1 MRTFKK
7 KGLAVLLLAAGMGA
21 IQASAINSLAAEE
34 QVSELTIELEEE
46 RELLNQEEMES
57 EQEETEL
64 LINMETSIET
74 EELLLD
80 DSQNT
85 QLVPEIEQEMEKE
98 KRKIESEDVQTGNC
112 GVEEGTVFWHLRE
125 DGTFLIYG
133 TGEMISWKNQ
143 EEVPWNKIR
152 ENITKIEVAEGVTSI
167 GAFAFSNC
175 ENVISIELPDSVRE
189 IGCYA
194 FFNCNG
200 ISTMS
205 IG

>member
-85 QLVPEIEQEMEKE
+85 QIVPEIEQEMEKE
-98 KRKIESEDVQTGNC
+98 KRQIESENVKNGIC

>member
-7 KGLAVLLLAAGMGA
+7 KRLAVLLLTVGIGVL
-21 IQASAINSLAAEE
+21 QTSAISSLAAEE
-34 QVSELTIELEEE
+34 QVSELSIELEEE
-46 RELLNQEEMES
+46 RESLNQEEIES

-80 DSQNT
+80 DNQND
-85 QLVPEIEQEMEKE
+85 LVAPEIEQEMEKE
-98 KRKIESEDVQTGNC
+98 EQQIESEDVQNGNC
-112 GVEEGTVFWHLRE
+112 GVAEGTVFWHLQE
-125 DGTFLIYG
+125 DGMLRIYG
-133 TGEMISWKNQ
+133 TGKMISWKNQ
-143 EEVPWNKIR
+143 EEVPWDDMR
-152 ENITKIEVAEGVTSI
+152 ENITKIEVSEGVTSI

-175 ENVISIELPDSVRE
+175 ENVISIELPDSVQE

-200 ISTMS
+200 ILTMS

>member
-7 KGLAVLLLAAGMGA
+7 KRLAVLLLAVGIGVL
-21 IQASAINSLAAEE
+21 QTSAISSLAAEE
-34 QVSELTIELEEE
+34 QVSELSIELEEE
-46 RELLNQEEMES
+46 RELLNREEIES

-80 DSQNT
+80 DSQNA
-85 QLVPEIEQEMEKE
+85 LVVPEIEQEMEKE
-98 KRKIESEDVQTGNC
+98 EQQIESEDVQNGNC
-112 GVEEGTVFWHLRE
+112 GVKEGTVFWHLQE
-125 DGTFLIYG
+125 DGTLLIYG

-143 EEVPWNKIR
+143 EEVPWNEMR

-175 ENVISIELPDSVRE
+175 ENVMSIELPDSVQE

>member
-7 KGLAVLLLAAGMGA
+7 KRLAVLLLTVGIGVL
-21 IQASAINSLAAEE
+21 QTSAISSLAAEE
-34 QVSELTIELEEE
+34 QVSELSIELEEE
-46 RELLNQEEMES
+46 RESLNQEEIES

-64 LINMETSIET
+64 LINMETLIET

-80 DSQNT
+80 DNQND
-85 QLVPEIEQEMEKE
+85 LVAPEIEQEMEKE
-98 KRKIESEDVQTGNC
+98 EQQIESKDMQNGNC
-112 GVEEGTVFWHLRE
+112 GVEDETVFWHLQE
-125 DGTFLIYG
+125 DGTLLIYG

-143 EEVPWNKIR
+143 EEVPWNEMR

-175 ENVISIELPDSVRE
+175 ENVISIELPDSVQE

>member
-21 IQASAINSLAAEE
+21 IQVSAINSLAAEE
-34 QVSELTIELEEE
+34 QVSELFIESEE
-46 RELLNQEEMES
+46 RELLNQEEIES

-80 DSQNT
+80 DSQNA
-85 QLVPEIEQEMEKE
+85 LVVPEIEQEMEKE
-98 KRKIESEDVQTGNC
+98 EQQIESEDVQNGNC
-112 GVEEGTVFWHLRE
+112 GVKEGTVFWHLQE
-125 DGTFLIYG
+125 DGTLLIYG

-143 EEVPWNKIR
+143 EEVPWNEMR
-152 ENITKIEVAEGVTSI
+152 ENITKIEMAEGVTSI

-175 ENVISIELPDSVRE
+175 ENVISIELPDSVQE